1 MTNSTELRPDSARP
15 EGLVGTHQDDLDTP
29 VLLVDLG
36 IFESNVSHLA
46 EYCRS
51 HQTQW
56 RPHSKAHKCPDI
68 ARLQLEAGACGI
80 TCAKLSEAE
89 LMVEHEI
96 GDILL
101 ANQVIPPRKLRRL
114 AELQRRARV
123 IAIVDCEAA
132 ALSLASAAGA
142 AATTVPVLVDVD
154 IGLHRTGVEPGA
166 AVLNLA
172 RLIDASAGLEL
183 LGVMGYEGHVLLV
196 EPRAAKVESCH
207 QSLQQLVEA
216 RDALRHDGLCADVVS
231 AGGTGCYD
239 ITAAFEGITELQAG
253 GGIFMDLMYRDRMHV
268 DERLGLA
275 LTVLS
280 TVTSRGPGRVI
291 LDAGFKT
298 MSAFH
303 QPPAALGRDDIELDF
318 LSAEHG
324 QYRVCDGEAGP
335 DLGERIH
342 LAVGYS
348 DSTNFLHD
356 RFLGIRNGVV
366 ECVWNIAARG
376 LLT

>member
-1 MTNSTELRPDSARP
+1 MTDLPELQPGVARP
-15 EGLVGTHQDDLDTP
+15 EALTGTHQDDLDTP
-29 VLLVDLG
+29 VLLVDLD
-36 IFESNVSHLA
+36 IFEANVHHLA
-46 EYCRS
+46 DYCRT
-51 HQTQW
+51 HRTQW
-56 RPHSKAHKCPDI
+56 RPHSKAHKCPEI
-68 ARLQLEAGACGI
+68 ARLQIEAGACGI

-89 LMVEHEI
+89 LMVEHGI
-96 GDILL
+96 CDILL
-101 ANQVIPPRKLRRL
+101 ANQIIPPRKLQRL

-132 ALSLASAAGA
+132 ALGMARAAQA
-142 AATTVPVLVDVD
+142 AATAVPVLVDVD
-154 IGLHRTGVEPGA
+154 IGLHRTGVEPGP
-166 AVLNLA
+166 AVLDLA
-172 RLIDASAGLEL
+172 RLIDSSAGLEL
-183 LGVMGYEGHVLLV
+183 LGVMGYEGHVLTV
-196 EPRAAKVESCH
+196 EPRSAKVESCH
-207 QSLQQLVEA
+207 QSLHQLLEA
-216 RDALRHDGLCADVVS
+216 RDALLEAGLCADVVS

-268 DERLGLA
+268 DDRLGLA

-298 MSAFH
+298 MSTFH
-303 QPPAALGRDDIELDF
+303 HPPAALDRDDIELDY

-324 QYRVCDGEAGP
+324 QYQVRDGEPGP
-335 DLGERIH
+335 DLGDRIR

-348 DSTNFLHD
+348 DSTSFLHD
-356 RFLGIRNGVV
+356 RFLGVRNGVV
-366 ECVWNIAARG
+366 ECCWDIAGRG

>member
-1 MTNSTELRPDSARP
+1 M
-15 EGLVGTHQDDLDTP
+15 HQDDLDTP
-29 VLLVDLG
+29 VLLVDLDT
-36 IFESNVSHLA
+36 FESNVRHLA
-46 EYCRS
+46 DYCRRNRT
-51 HQTQW
+51 HW

-68 ARLQLEAGACGI
+68 ARLQIEAGGCGI

-89 LMVEHEI
+89 LMVEHGI
-96 GDILL
+96 CDILL
-101 ANQVIPPRKLRRL
+101 ANQIVPRRKLQRL

-132 ALSLASAAGA
+132 ALGLAQAAEA

-154 IGLHRTGVEPGA
+154 IGLHRTGVEPGPG
-166 AVLNLA
+166 VLDLA
-172 RLIDASAGLEL
+172 RLIDRSAGLEL

-196 EPRAAKVESCH
+196 EPPAAKVESCH
-207 QSLQQLVEA
+207 QALQLLLEA
-216 RDALRHDGLCADVVS
+216 RDALLEDGLCADVVS
-231 AGGTGCYD
+231 AGGTGCYE
-239 ITAAFEGITELQAG
+239 ITAAFKGITELQAG
-253 GGIFMDLMYRDRMHV
+253 GGIFMDLMYRERMHV
-268 DERLGLA
+268 DDKLGLA

-303 QPPAALGRDDIELDF
+303 HPPGALDRDDIELNY

-324 QYRVCDGEAGP
+324 EYRVRDKAAGP
-335 DLGERIH
+335 DLGERIQ
-342 LAVGYS
+342 LVVGYS
-348 DSTNFLHD
+348 DSTSFLHD
-356 RFLGIRNGVV
+356 RFLGVRDGVV
-366 ECVWNIAARG
+366 ECVWEIAGRG